1 MPTRDRLIALIRS
14 LPPAQR
20 AGIAVAAM
28 VLVMAAIPFF
38 QWITT
43 PSYTLLY
50 SGMDDRQLAEV
61 TDQLDSDGVV
71 YQLDGARVMVPRD
84 DLHRIR
90 ASLAQAGVAATPA
103 VTGYELLD
111 DQALGVSDFRQ
122 RVDLQRAWEGE
133 LTRTLL
139 AMDAIDSASVRLV
152 IPETTLFAE
161 QPAPA
166 TASVLIGTRGTLEA
180 GQIEAITLLVSSAVD
195 GLDPADVTIADTR
208 GQVLHSP
215 GDGTTGGFA
224 DRHQRHTR
232 EFEAALAADLTQL
245 LNRATNAPASAVVRA
260 RLDFDETETQREQ
273 FDGEGVPLREHT
285 LSERSEGSTP
295 AAGGVIGVDGGPLAD
310 ATEGTH
316 EREEAT
322 REFGV
327 GRTTTR
333 TVQAPGTVEQLN
345 VAVVVDE
352 TSTLSDAELQ
362 ALIAA
367 ASGYDAGRGDQI
379 AITRV
384 ATPPAPDV
392 LPAEAGWDVVE
403 LAQRIVALVVL
414 VAIAVGLLLM
424 LRRRFDRPAER
435 VVEAHVQSPWELQ
448 GQREEQGREEHRAI
462 RQEVSE
468 LVERQPEEI
477 ASLLRSWL
485 ADRKPPS

>member
-1 MPTRDRLIALIRS
+1 MPTKDRLVALVRS

-20 AGIAVAAM
+20 AGLAVAAL

-61 TDQLDSDGVV
+61 TDQLDAGGVS
-71 YQLDGARVMVPRD
+71 YRLEGARVMVPRD

-90 ASLAQAGVAATPA
+90 ASLAQAGVSATPA

-111 DQALGVSDFRQ
+111 NQALGVSDFRQ

-133 LTRTLL
+133 LTRTLV
-139 AMDAIDSASVRLV
+139 AMDVIESASVRLV
-152 IPETTLFAE
+152 IPEDSLFAE
-161 QPAPA
+161 QRTPA
-166 TASVLIGTRGTLEA
+166 TASVLVGTRGSLDT
-180 GQIEAITLLVSSAVD
+180 GQIEAITLLISSAVE
-195 GLDPADVTIADTR
+195 GLDPSDVTIADTR

-215 GDGTTGGFA
+215 GDGAAGGFA

-245 LNRATNAPASAVVRA
+245 LHRATNAPASAVVRA
-260 RLDFDETETQREQ
+260 RLDFDEIETQSEQ

-295 AAGGVIGVDGGPLAD
+295 TAGGVIGVDGGPLAD
-310 ATEGTH
+310 ASEGTY
-316 EREEAT
+316 ERDEAT

-333 TVQAPGTVEQLN
+333 TVQAPGTVQQLN

-352 TSTLSDAELQ
+352 AATLSDAQLES
-362 ALIAA
+362 LIAA
-367 ASGYDAGRGDQI
+367 AAGHDAARGDQI

-384 ATPPAPDV
+384 ATPPGPDA
-392 LPAEAGWDVVE
+392 LPVEPGWDLVE
-403 LAQRIVALVVL
+403 LIQRIVALLVL

-424 LRRRFDRPAER
+424 LRRRIDRPAER
-435 VVEAHVQSPWELQ
+435 VVPAHVQTPWELQ
-448 GQREEQGREEHRAI
+448 GQRDEQDREDHRAI

-485 ADRKPPS
+485 ADRRPSS